1 MGWKVRDA
9 TTGELV
15 PEGSDEARHRE
26 LHQLKTRVSGLTL
39 VAVDRARGDL
49 SRSAFL
55 RLLIERGAEIQALG
69 EAMVELRETV
79 AKSSVALNIALQ
91 VIGGDMAAAEAIV
104 LDTDDLRREYL
115 GKAAGRIHEHQH
127 KLLGGSGVAH

>member
-15 PEGSDEARHRE
+15 PEGSDKARHRE

-55 RLLIERGAEIQALG
+55 RLLVERGMEVQALG
-69 EAMVELRETV
+69 EAMVELRNTV
-79 AKSSVALNIALQ
+79 AQSAVLNNMCLQ
-91 VIGGDMAAAEAIV
+91 VIAGDMAAAEGV
-104 LDTDDLRREYL
+104 TLNTDDQRREYV
-115 GKAAGRIHEHQH
+115 GKAAGRIHQHQD
-127 KLLGGSGVAH
+127 KLLGGSGALH